1 MSTLTRF
8 LLPCCLAVLMT
19 APDVL
24 ADDLLTSE
32 GQEIRRGVLALYD
45 SAGTSWRLDSEN
57 PIRQVLEM
65 PLNHLGMVV
74 RRYDIRHGPPPPES
88 LEGARAIVT
97 YFVEN
102 QAPCPDWLWP
112 WMETAI
118 RKRGLRVVHFG
129 GFGPLGLTKPGERPE
144 RLIRWLRG
152 FGLDYDHGY
161 AAGTFE
167 VSVSFPDLAACS
179 FEASPQSLRVHRGP
193 RNLVSQNRPWVV
205 TRSRRENEPR
215 SPVITGPWGALALA
229 PYWIHPGDIPAGR
242 RWTLDLFRFLR
253 EALGLDGVPAPHPA
267 VLNGR
272 RMFMLHVDGDGFES
286 LSTVQPGEL
295 CGKVFLDEIIERYE
309 LPLTV
314 SVIVGSLTDDLE
326 VAEPTA
332 AMRMARRVLSH
343 ERVEP
348 ASHSVLHPLDWSKP
362 LTARSPPRTVTSY
375 PGLQNYEYDQA
386 AEVRES
392 IRFINERLLK
402 PGKRCRL
409 MLWSGE
415 ANPSRRVLDECER
428 LGILNL
434 NAGVFRWDEAH
445 DSISFVSPW
454 ARLLGNRIQV
464 HAGAANENDFK
475 GFFTTMPGAFAH
487 IDTTLQRTKRHGILK
502 PANLYIH
509 FYSVERPGRLAALH
523 RLIRRWAIE
532 EPTAPVFASTYI
544 EAVRSAIQGARI
556 LRRPHGWA
564 FRDFGAC
571 RSVRIDGEK
580 RHVDWVRSSGL
591 LGARRMNGT
600 LYLHLAAPDAEL
612 VFAQEPQPGPHV
624 EQANHLLTD
633 AALGETG
640 VAVTSESLAHRVL
653 VFAGFRAGSGVLVR
667 IDGAEEARTADERG
681 RVSMALKP
689 GGPTRIEAVTR

>member
-1 MSTLTRF
+1 MSALTRL
-8 LLPCCLAVLMT
+8 LLPCWLVVLLA
-19 APDVL
+19 APGVL
-24 ADDLLTSE
+24 ADDPLPLE

-45 SAGTSWRLDSEN
+45 SAGASWHFDSEN
-57 PIRQVLEM
+57 PVRQILEM
-65 PLNHLGMVV
+65 PLNQLGMVV
-74 RRYDIRHGPPPPES
+74 RRHDIRKGPPPDGS
-88 LEGARAIVT
+88 LDGAGAIVT

-102 QAPCPDWLWP
+102 KTPGPDWLWP
-112 WMETAI
+112 WLEKET
-118 RKRGLRVVHFG
+118 RKRNLRVVHFG
-129 GFGPLGLTKPGERPE
+129 SFGPLGLGKPGERPE
-144 RLIRWLRG
+144 RLIRWLSG

-161 AAGTFE
+161 ASGTFD

-179 FEASPQSLRVHRGP
+179 FEASPLSLRVHRGP
-193 RNLVSQNRPWVV
+193 RNVDSRNRPWVV
-205 TRSRRENEPR
+205 TRGRRESEPR
-215 SPVITGPWGALALA
+215 TPVITGPWGALALA
-229 PYWIHPGDIPAGR
+229 PYTFSPGKTPVGR

-253 EALGLDGVPAPHPA
+253 EALGLEGVPAPHPA

-286 LSTVQPGEL
+286 LSTVQPGEP
-295 CGKVFLDEIIERYE
+295 CGKVYLNEIIERYE
-309 LPLTV
+309 LPQTV
-314 SVIVGSLTDDLE
+314 SVIVSSLTDDIE

-332 AMRMARRVLSH
+332 AMRLARTVLNH

-348 ASHSVLHPLDWSKP
+348 ASHSVLHPLDWSQP
-362 LTARSPPRTVTSY
+362 LTPRTLPRSVTWY
-375 PGLQNYEYDQA
+375 PGLRNYEYDQA

-392 IRFINERLLK
+392 IRFINERLLE
-402 PGKRCRL
+402 PGKRCRI

-415 ANPSRRVLDECER
+415 SNPSRRVLDECER
-428 LGILNL
+428 LGVLNL
-434 NAGVFRWDEAH
+434 NAGVFRWDQAH

-454 ARLLGNRIQV
+454 ARILGNRIQV

-475 GFFTTMPGAFAH
+475 GFFTTMPRAFGH
-487 IDTTLQRTKRHGILK
+487 IDTTIERTKRHGILK

-523 RLIRRWAIE
+523 RLIQRWALE

-544 EAVRSAIQGARI
+544 EAVRSAIEGARVVR
-556 LRRPHGWA
+556 LPHGWA

-591 LGARRMNGT
+591 LGARRMNGA
-600 LYLHLAAPDAEL
+600 LYLHLADPDAEL
-612 VFAQEPQPGPHV
+612 VFAQNPQLRPRV

-633 AALGETG
+633 AALAETG

-653 VFAGFRAGSGVLVR
+653 VFAGFRAGSGVLLR
-667 IDGAEEARTADERG
+667 IDGAEEPRTADERG
-681 RVSMALKP
+681 RVSVALEP